1 MNSVIFCPP
10 PLILGDHHSEPV
22 AFNFMRSLSL
32 EQPGPRDILMNA
44 HDDESSDDELP
55 SVKEILEDV
64 LGSKPDMID
73 LTFDSELKVSW
84 P

>member
-32 EQPGPRDILMNA
+32 KQPGPRDILMNA
-44 HDDESSDDELP
+44 RDDESSDDELS
-55 SVKEILEDV
+55 SVEDILEDV
-64 LGSKPDMID
+64 LGSKPDVID
-73 LTFDSELKVSW
+73 LTFDSKLEESR

>member
-10 PLILGDHHSEPV
+10 PLILGDHHSELV
-22 AFNFMRSLSL
+22 AFSFLRSLSL
-32 EQPGPRDILMNA
+32 KQLGPRDILMNA
-44 HDDESSDDELP
+44 RDDESSDDELP
-55 SVKEILEDV
+55 SVKEILEGV
-64 LGSKPDMID
+64 LGSKPDVID